1 MTTIAELVASE
12 GGLLHKHDLVAAGAT
27 DRHLTAAVR
36 FGGVRRAR
44 RGWYST
50 WSPTDPRFVAVA
62 IGGRLTGAAALH
74 ELGAW
79 SWTPPQIVVSVA
91 ETASRLRRRRGVR
104 VVWDPLELSNRGT
117 TWAVDPR
124 DALARAVVEA
134 ESLEDAVMLVDWARL
149 QGIVHG
155 DDDARMVLSRMR
167 ADAAGLAA
175 WSDGGAESILESAAG
190 TRLRLEGR
198 CVARQVSVGSR
209 GERIDMLVDGAVG
222 LETDGR
228 EHHAHRFEKD
238 RVKDATMVLA
248 GILPFRAS
256 TSMVRRDWKTVS
268 AVVEALVARSVAQG
282 VVPRVGNSSL
292 PRLLPGRGR
301 RKWRLGV
308 PGRRRGQELPTR
320 AGAWSQAAGPR
331 AGVSEGG
338 APPTGREAPGRE
350 ATPGG
355 EEHSRWGGG
364 RPVGRSGPGGED
376 GDERERVSGER

>member
-79 SWTPPQIVVSVA
+79 SWTPPQIVVSVP

-308 PGRRRGQELPTR
+308 PGRRKGQELPTR

-338 APPTGREAPGRE
+338 APPAGREAPGRE
-350 ATPGG
+350 ATPG
-355 EEHSRWGGG
+355 RGGAL
-364 RPVGRSGPGGED
+364 PVGRGTPGGE
-376 GDERERVSGER
+376 ERARRGGRRRAREGER